1 MAISALQNWAR
12 RKSCSPTASSTQEA
26 LLERTPSIIDLEIER
41 GTLSR
46 SRSGSREFL
55 AKAAAPDEEAMSSGT
70 ALQFVF
76 LGFVSL
82 SLLVALRLLR
92 REPAAEAASLA
103 LRQTLAT
110 TNATITTNTLATISD
125 LVLAGV

>member
-1 MAISALQNWAR
+1 M
-12 RKSCSPTASSTQEA
+12 ASSTQEA

-55 AKAAAPDEEAMSSGT
+55 SKAAEHDEDAMSQGT

>member
-1 MAISALQNWAR
+1 M
-12 RKSCSPTASSTQEA
+12 ASSTQEA

-55 AKAAAPDEEAMSSGT
+55 SKAAEHDEDAMSQGT

-92 REPAAEAASLA
+92 REPAAEAAEGRLDGH
-103 LRQTLAT
+103 R
-110 TNATITTNTLATISD
+110 
-125 LVLAGV
+125 VLEPQGRTRLKRFPVRVSRT